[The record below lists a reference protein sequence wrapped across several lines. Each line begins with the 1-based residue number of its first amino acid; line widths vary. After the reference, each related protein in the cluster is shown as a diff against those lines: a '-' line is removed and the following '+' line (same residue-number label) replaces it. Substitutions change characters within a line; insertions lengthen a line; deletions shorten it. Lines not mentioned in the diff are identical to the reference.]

1 MFHRIPLLT
10 FVAAG
15 MLLAPKGADAA
26 QITAERSERGVV
38 VKIDGQLFTE
48 YLTRSGTKP
57 ILWPIIGPTGKLMT
71 RSWPMGKKGPHERA
85 DHIHQRSFWF
95 SHGDVNGV
103 NFWTEHSQKKGDK
116 APKPAIVKHREFVKV
131 ESGKQAVIVS
141 CNDWLDPDG
150 KKVCEDERT
159 LTFGTD
165 GRSRWIDFDIE
176 IKAIGHPVTF
186 GDTKEGCFGIRMAA
200 TMKPD
205 AKLGGKLV
213 NSEGQT
219 GKAAWGKQAAWVDY
233 SGPVEGQTLGIAM
246 FNHPS
251 SFRFPTHWHA
261 RSYGLCSANPFGLSY
276 FEGKGANGSHTISA
290 GQSITLRYRVL
301 LHKGDSKEGKVAEA
315 FAAYAKQ
322 TK

>member
-1 MFHRIPLLT
+1 MLFRIPLLALA
-10 FVAAG
+10 VAG
-15 MLLAPKGADAA
+15 VLLVPMRTDAA
-26 QITAERSERGVV
+26 KITAERFERSVV

-57 ILWPIIGPTGKLMT
+57 ILWPIIGPTGKPMT
-71 RSWPMGKKGPHERA
+71 RSWPMGKKWPHERD

-103 NFWTEHSQKKGDK
+103 NFWEEQPETQGDK
-116 APKPAIVKHREFVKV
+116 ATKQAIVKHREFVKV
-131 ESGKQAVIVS
+131 ESGKQAVIVTR
-141 CNDWLDPDG
+141 NDWLDLDG

-159 LTFGTD
+159 LTFGAD
-165 GRSRWIDFDIE
+165 GRGRWIDFDIV
-176 IKAIGHPVTF
+176 IKATGRQVTF

-213 NSEGQT
+213 NSKGQT

-261 RSYGLCSANPFGLSY
+261 RSYGLCSANPFGLSC
-276 FEGKGANGSHTISA
+276 FEGKGANGAYTIPA

-315 FAAYAKQ
+315 FAAYSKQAK
-322 TK
+322 